1 MNLKD
6 FMVLVKDLNAEAEDT
21 LDVANK
27 EYATE
32 ESKFN
37 NFELTANIIREMNPR
52 LKQIQAEDVALIFM
66 MKHLFSIAAGVSLRE
81 DMRGRYKD
89 CLNYIHLHH
98 GIYQEKRQQSQKEQI
113 PIEVSDTVKRPRIR
127 EQYPNLEDN
136 TAFPKEERF
145 LTNDPNNI
153 FYMRNEQKEEDFTR
167 VYNGDPKIANDDVDI
182 DYRD

>member
-1 MNLKD
+1 MNLKE
-6 FMVLVKDLNAEAEDT
+6 FMVLVKGLNAEAEDT

-37 NFELTANIIREMNPR
+37 NFELTAAILREMNPR
-52 LKQIQAEDVALIFM
+52 LKDIEPEDIALIFM

-98 GIYQEKRQQSQKEQI
+98 GIWHEKRQVNNVPQKIKDMVVEPVPSI
-113 PIEVSDTVKRPRIR
+113 HKFPSPE
-127 EQYPNLEDN
+127 EDE
-136 TAFPKEERF
+136 AFPKRPF
-145 LTNDPNNI
+145 LTNNPDNV
-153 FYMRNEQKEEDFTR
+153 FYSAAPEAVEEWR
-167 VYNGDPKIANDDVDI
+167 EKHNGNATV
-182 DYRD
+182 

>member
-6 FMVLVKDLNAEAEDT
+6 FMILVRDLNAEAEDT

-37 NFELTANIIREMNPR
+37 NFELTASILREMNPR
-52 LKQIQAEDVALIFM
+52 LKDIQPEDIAFIFM

-98 GIYQEKRQQSQKEQI
+98 GIWYEKKE
-113 PIEVSDTVKRPRIR
+113 
-127 EQYPNLEDN
+127 
-136 TAFPKEERF
+136 
-145 LTNDPNNI
+145 
-153 FYMRNEQKEEDFTR
+153 
-167 VYNGDPKIANDDVDI
+167 
-182 DYRD
+182 

>member
-6 FMVLVKDLNAEAEDT
+6 FMVLVKELNAEAEDT

-37 NFELTANIIREMNPR
+37 NFALTASIISEMNPR
-52 LKQIQAEDVALIFM
+52 LKDIQAEDIALIFM

-98 GIYQEKRQQSQKEQI
+98 GIWHEKR
-113 PIEVSDTVKRPRIR
+113 
-127 EQYPNLEDN
+127 
-136 TAFPKEERF
+136 EEE
-145 LTNDPNNI
+145 L
-153 FYMRNEQKEEDFTR
+153 KS
-167 VYNGDPKIANDDVDI
+167 KIL
-182 DYRD
+182 